1 MFSNLKIGVR
11 LGLGFGLVLFL
22 LLTMAITGWKSSAN
36 IYHDLE
42 HITQNNMAKTA
53 LVQTMSES
61 VHIMSR
67 VVRTTLLLHDPTA
80 FQGQKAKIDAARVA
94 YDAAEVSLEKMP
106 SSKSGEAMMAKIKE
120 AKLATRTLTDKLMGL
135 AETNRSA
142 EALELLRNQQAPAT
156 EKWQAA
162 LHEVV
167 EHEREN
173 TDKDIADAKA
183 AYATGTLVV
192 ELMGVAALLLGC
204 LAAFFITRSIT
215 QPLHAVQSIMAKMAV
230 DGDLTVKAPVLGRDE
245 LGQMAGSFNVLIESF
260 RGIIQQVQSSAEQ
273 VSGAATEL
281 SASSGQVSEA
291 SHLQSEAAS
300 ASASAVEQMAVSVA
314 SVSESAQEVR
324 RLSTQSLD
332 LTVEGNQCLSRL
344 VGEIDNVEAAVN
356 DIAQTVNE
364 FVRSTNTITGMTKQ
378 VKELAEQTNLLALN
392 AAIEAAR
399 AGEQGRGF
407 AVVADEV
414 RKLAEKSGQSAAE
427 IDSVTQRLSQQSVQ
441 VEKSIEKG
449 QQSLVVSQEHLA
461 NVAEALSQASG
472 AVTHANKGIDE
483 IAASVRE
490 QNTAS
495 NDVARNVEK
504 IAQMAEETSAAV
516 RETSSAAEHLES
528 LAASMQTAV
537 ARFKA

>member
-1 MFSNLKIGVR
+1 MLSNLKIGAR
-11 LGLGFGLVLFL
+11 LGLGFGLLLLL
-22 LLTMAITGWKSSAN
+22 LLTVLLIGWRSSAN

-42 HITQNNMAKTA
+42 HITQNNMAKISFA
-53 LVQTMSES
+53 QTMSEA

-67 VVRTTLLLHDPTA
+67 VVRTAALLNEQAALQAEKSKLEVTLA
-80 FQGQKAKIDAARVA
+80 A
-94 YDAAEVSLEKMP
+94 YDKAEATLEKMP
-106 SSKSGEAMMAKIKE
+106 ASEAGKALQAKIKE
-120 AKLATRTLTDKLMGL
+120 AKRTAQPLTDKLIEFAL
-135 AETNRSA
+135 ANRDA
-142 EALELLRNQQAPAT
+142 EALDLLSKQQAPAVQ
-156 EKWQAA
+156 KWQDA
-162 LHEVV
+162 LHEMV
-167 EHEREN
+167 ERQRQN
-173 TDKDIADAKA
+173 TEKDVADAKA
-183 AYATGTLVV
+183 AYATGTLVEV
-192 ELMGVAALLLGC
+192 LMGVTALLLGC

-215 QPLHAVQSIMAKMAV
+215 QPLHAVQSVMAKMAA
-230 DGDLTVKAPVLGRDE
+230 DGDLTVKASAMGRDE
-245 LGQMAGSFNVLIESF
+245 LAQMADSFNTLIESF
-260 RGIIQQVQSSAEQ
+260 RSIIQQVQSNAEQ

-291 SHLQSEAAS
+291 SHQQSQAAS

-332 LTVEGNQCLSRL
+332 LTLEGNQRLSRL
-344 VGEIDNVEAAVN
+344 VGEIDNVEAAVKE
-356 DIAQTVNE
+356 IAQTVHE
-364 FVRSTNTITGMTKQ
+364 FVRSTDTITGMTKQ
-378 VKELAEQTNLLALN
+378 VKDLAEQTNLLALN

-449 QQSLVVSQEHLA
+449 QQSLTVSQEHLA
-461 NVAEALSQASG
+461 NVAEALAKANG
-472 AVTHANKGIDE
+472 AVTQANKGVDE

-490 QNTAS
+490 QTSAT
-495 NDVARNVEK
+495 NDVARNVEQ

-516 RETSSAAEHLES
+516 QETSHAASHLES
-528 LAASMQTAV
+528 LAAGMQSAV
-537 ARFKA
+537 ARFRA